1 VAAVVTGVAALLA
14 LSGCGGGSGKVAVPA
29 TASPV
34 TAGSSVASSAAVGV
48 VAIGHSGLT
57 GENSDPA
64 RPAHS
69 DAPEN
74 SWATGTSPQVN
85 SVYTRLA
92 AIRPETKGHVA
103 NTAQGGAKA
112 ESLAAQARAAL
123 LKVPTPALVIIQTI
137 DNDIRCDG
145 TDASHVGEF
154 GTQVADALNVITT
167 ASPRSQILI
176 VGQLGRPSPTFIEKL
191 VVKVPAVKAD
201 LTTGDACAFYDS
213 TGALVTSNFATLTT
227 IIDSYEAE
235 QTRQC
240 SAVPNCA
247 TELLARLG
255 SPQREGQ
262 RRSGRAHLA
271 PGYRP
276 FEADLTVR
284 LTPPWSPKVIAPRTS
299 SDTRSPVC
307 PNVV

>member
-1 VAAVVTGVAALLA
+1 VPRFCG
-14 LSGCGGGSGKVAVPA
+14 SGRDRCCRSIGPFGLWGGSGKVAVPA

-247 TELLARLG
+247 TDGGTRARYVDTVENF
-255 SPQREGQ
+255 SPDW
-262 RRSGRAHLA
+262 AHLNA
-271 PGYRP
+271 KGNAAAAALIWPRVT
-276 FEADLTVR
+276 ALLKLT
-284 LTPPWSPKVIAPRTS
+284 
-299 SDTRSPVC
+299 
-307 PNVV
+307 